1 MKKSVEVLRYFLIGI
16 LIMAV
21 MTFIGGSMAIYS
33 DTLVN
38 PWFPIVG
45 AGAAA
50 VACAPFCMRW
60 WKFVTQCHQAWF
72 NGLCHVMFT
81 GSLLLFAFYFC
92 NSYFASHDT
101 AHMERVAIERRF
113 RETHYKTKRISRR
126 TYGRGEPYQQYYI
139 EVRFEDGR
147 TKKLSVKFDTYR
159 RLKSQDTIQLK
170 MERGLWGLPVIRR
183 KGANIEVP
191 HSGYR
196 QTESILTRR
205 LRESK
210 Y

>member
-1 MKKSVEVLRYFLIGI
+1 MKKSAEVLRYFLIGI

-60 WKFVTQCHQAWF
+60 WKFVTQCDQTWF

-101 AHMERVAIERRF
+101 AHMERVAI
-113 RETHYKTKRISRR
+113 
-126 TYGRGEPYQQYYI
+126 GRGEPYQQYYI

-170 MERGLWGLPVIRR
+170 MERGLWGLPVVRR

>member
-1 MKKSVEVLRYFLIGI
+1 MVSNSGGGGCGCGLRTFLYAVVEICD
-16 LIMAV
+16 A
-21 MTFIGGSMAIYS
+21 
-33 DTLVN
+33 
-38 PWFPIVG
+38 
-45 AGAAA
+45 
-50 VACAPFCMRW
+50 MRPGM
-60 WKFVTQCHQAWF
+60 VQR
-72 NGLCHVMFT
+72 LMPRHVYR
-81 GSLLLFAFYFC
+81 LFAFYFC